1 MLNSMQ
7 ERYYEESSKKYTS
20 KSEMDDETQL
30 SCRKPSLSRIA
41 NRSLIET
48 VSELHASAAAGQ
60 VPSFYLFVTMN
71 K

>member
-1 MLNSMQ
+1 
-7 ERYYEESSKKYTS
+7 
-20 KSEMDDETQL
+20 MDDETQL